1 MNRNLRAGPSTLI
14 MLLATFAIAV
24 TPWLCAQAGSLNVV
38 AKVQNPSILEG
49 LDDSVTFHVTNNSG
63 GDLIVDYALAIINGP
78 PDPEDNITFTGV
90 TFPTIIPD
98 KKPGDFIY
106 GLTSS
111 RDNPFD
117 RPDNGLNHISFYLGM
132 SPSAGGTPAIL
143 NAQGLGTFFFFN
155 NGPGSTGTLIP
166 ATLTLLQN
174 CYNNPGAFP
183 NPCTI
188 LPTDLLYT
196 GEVQGQ
202 PFPTV
207 ADVTVYDVPEPAG
220 LTLLAGALALVL
232 VWLGRGRITSRA

>member
-24 TPWLCAQAGSLNVV
+24 TPWLCAQAGPLNVV

-49 LDDSVTFHVTNNSG
+49 LDDSVTFHVTNTSG
-63 GDLIVDYALAIINGP
+63 GDLILDYALAIINGP
-78 PDPEDNITFTGV
+78 PDPEDNIFFTGV

-98 KKPGDFIY
+98 KKSGDFIY
-106 GLTSS
+106 GLTSAP
-111 RDNPFD
+111 DDPFD
-117 RPDNGLNHISFYLGM
+117 PPDNGLNHISFYLGM

-143 NAQGLGTFFFFN
+143 NAQGLGAFLFFN

-207 ADVTVYDVPEPAG
+207 ADVTVNDLPEPAVLG
-220 LTLLAGALALVL
+220 MFGFGALLIGLFAGLRRRL
-232 VWLGRGRITSRA
+232 A